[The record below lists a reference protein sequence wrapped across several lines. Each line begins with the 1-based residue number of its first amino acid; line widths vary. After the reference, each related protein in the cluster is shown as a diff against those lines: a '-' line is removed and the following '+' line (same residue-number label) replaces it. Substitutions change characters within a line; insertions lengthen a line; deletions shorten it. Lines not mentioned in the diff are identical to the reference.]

1 MSSSN
6 AIALETFNLTKK
18 FDTLTAVDD
27 ISFKINE
34 GGIVGILGPN
44 GAGKTTTIRL
54 ITGIFELKG
63 NSRVEIYS
71 EDLTSNPKELKKNF
85 GIVPEVSNAYSDYT
99 VWQNLSFSGTI
110 YGLSK
115 EKIKERTRILLDRFK
130 LADKINSKLKT
141 LSKGLK
147 QRVNLCLALLHEPSI
162 LILDEPT
169 SGLDPFSVSIVR
181 NQILDLRKEGKT
193 ILITTHNMQ
202 EAQQICDRILIMN
215 RGKIIADESPND
227 LRKNFKSTSTIMI
240 KLQGDVSNES
250 KEELYSLFKVIKK
263 EMNNFN
269 IISENPIEDIA
280 RLNDFLNKNDISIQ
294 DFSLKE
300 TSLEEVFIHLIET
313 DSFKNTLKNNRRR
326 EEE

>member
-18 FDTLTAVDD
+18 FDALTAVDD
-27 ISFKINE
+27 ISFKIYE

-63 NSRVEIYS
+63 KSRVELYS

-99 VWQNLSFSGTI
+99 VWQNLFFSGTI

-115 EKIKERTRILLDRFK
+115 EKIKERARILLDRFE
-130 LADKINSKLKT
+130 LIDKINSKLKT

-147 QRVNLCLALLHEPSI
+147 QRVNLCLALLHEPPI

-181 NQILDLRKEGKT
+181 NQILDLKKEGKT

-215 RGKIIADESPND
+215 QGKIIADEHPD
-227 LRKNFKSTSTIMI
+227 ELRKNFKSTSTIMF
-240 KLQGDVSNES
+240 KLQGNVSNES
-250 KEELYSLFKVIKK
+250 KEEIDSLFKVIKK
-263 EMNNFN
+263 EMNKFN
-269 IISENPIEDIA
+269 LISENPIEDIA
-280 RLNDFLNKNDISIQ
+280 RLNDFIKKNEISIQ

-313 DSFKNTLKNNRRR
+313 DSSKNTLKNNRRR
-326 EEE
+326 EKG

>member
-1 MSSSN
+1 MSSFKPTV
-6 AIALETFNLTKK
+6 LEAFNLTKN
-18 FDTLTAVDD
+18 FGALTAVDD
-27 ISFKINE
+27 ISFKIYE

-54 ITGIFELKG
+54 ITGIFELKEK
-63 NSRVEIYS
+63 SRVEIYS

-99 VWQNLSFSGTI
+99 VWQNLFFSGTI

-115 EKIKERTRILLDRFK
+115 EKIKERAEILLDRFE

-181 NQILDLRKEGKT
+181 NQILDLKKEGKT

-215 RGKIIADESPND
+215 HGKIIADESPD
-227 LRKNFKSTSTIMI
+227 ELRKNFKSTSNIMFT
-240 KLQGDVSNES
+240 LQGKISDES
-250 KEELYSLFKVIKK
+250 KNALFSLFKTIKIEK
-263 EMNNFN
+263 NKFN
-269 IISENPIEDIA
+269 LISENPLEDISK
-280 RLNDFLNKNDISIQ
+280 LNAFIQKNGISIQ
-294 DFSLKE
+294 DFTLKE
-300 TSLEEVFIHLIET
+300 TSLEEVFIHLIEK
-313 DSFKNTLKNNRRR
+313 DSFKNTQKNNRRR

>member
-1 MSSSN
+1 LNSSN
-6 AIALETFNLTKK
+6 PIALETFNLTKK
-18 FDTLTAVDD
+18 FDTLIAVDD
-27 ISFKINE
+27 TSFKVHE
-34 GGIVGILGPN
+34 GSIVGILGPN

-63 NSRVEIYS
+63 KSRVEIYS
-71 EDLTSNPKELKKNF
+71 EDLTLNPKELKKKF

-99 VWQNLSFSGTI
+99 VWQNLFFSGTI

-115 EKIKERTRILLDRFK
+115 EKIKERAGILLDRFE

-215 RGKIIADESPND
+215 RGKIIADESPD
-227 LRKNFKSTSTIMI
+227 ELRKNFKSTSNII
-240 KLQGDVSNES
+240 FKIQGIVSNEI

-263 EMNNFN
+263 EKEKFN
-269 IISENPIEDIA
+269 IISENPLEDIA
-280 RLNDFLNKNDISIQ
+280 KLNEFLKENDISIQ

-300 TSLEEVFIHLIET
+300 TSLEEVFIHLIEI
-313 DSFKNTLKNNRRR
+313 DSFKNIPKNNRRR
-326 EEE
+326 

>member
-1 MSSSN
+1 MNSSN
-6 AIALETFNLTKK
+6 PIALETFNLTKK
-18 FDTLTAVDD
+18 FDTLIAVDD
-27 ISFKINE
+27 TSFKVHE
-34 GGIVGILGPN
+34 GSIVGILGPN

-63 NSRVEIYS
+63 KSRVEIYS
-71 EDLTSNPKELKKNF
+71 EDLTLNPKELKKKF

-99 VWQNLSFSGTI
+99 VWQNLFFSGTI

-115 EKIKERTRILLDRFK
+115 EKIKERAGILLDRFE

-215 RGKIIADESPND
+215 RGKIIADESPD
-227 LRKNFKSTSTIMI
+227 ELRKNFKSTSNII
-240 KLQGDVSNES
+240 FKIQGIVSNEI

-263 EMNNFN
+263 EKEKFN
-269 IISENPIEDIA
+269 IISENPLEDIA
-280 RLNDFLNKNDISIQ
+280 KLNEFLKENDISIQ

-300 TSLEEVFIHLIET
+300 TSLEEVFIHLIEI
-313 DSFKNTLKNNRRR
+313 DSFKNIPKNNRRR
-326 EEE
+326 